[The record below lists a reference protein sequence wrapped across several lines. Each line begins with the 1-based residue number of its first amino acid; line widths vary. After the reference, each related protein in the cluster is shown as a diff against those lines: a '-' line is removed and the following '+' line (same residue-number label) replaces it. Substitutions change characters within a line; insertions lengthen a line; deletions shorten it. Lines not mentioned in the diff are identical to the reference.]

1 MVSTTYQRKYR
12 YAIRTFL
19 VFRRKLFSEIHMLH
33 TYYKKK
39 YFKIFFLLI
48 SRLSYVHHCRLTSF
62 GLLGV
67 MVKNKKIKSVLRKLT
82 MLLRKSDTAMHI
94 LLCLEL
100 PLNLLWWRNATRQHV
115 IGGHITIISVSK
127 RDRWSKI
134 YQTVWKP
141 LNFTEENFIQKM
153 AVRNAPLPKT
163 RKLARNQAAIV
174 MSGISRWANWW

>member
-1 MVSTTYQRKYR
+1 MTMKKNIIGY
-12 YAIRTFL
+12 FL
-19 VFRRKLFSEIHMLH
+19 SFIMANIILFLGVADDSKVVGQLKCNAWFRLH
-33 TYYKKK
+33 TSAMTVTLSGRSWSYDVKYFLRYICYIPIIRSDK

-100 PLNLLWWRNATRQHV
+100 PLNLLW
-115 IGGHITIISVSK
+115 
-127 RDRWSKI
+127 
-134 YQTVWKP
+134 
-141 LNFTEENFIQKM
+141 
-153 AVRNAPLPKT
+153 
-163 RKLARNQAAIV
+163 
-174 MSGISRWANWW
+174 

>member
-1 MVSTTYQRKYR
+1 MVSTTYQRNDR

-19 VFRRKLFSEIHMLH
+19 VFRRKIFSEIHMLH
-33 TYYKKK
+33 TYYNISR
-39 YFKIFFLLI
+39 FFFLLI
-48 SRLSYVHHCRLTSF
+48 SKLSYVHHCRLTSF

-115 IGGHITIISVSK
+115 IGGHILKISVSK
-127 RDRWSKI
+127 RNRCSK
-134 YQTVWKP
+134 
-141 LNFTEENFIQKM
+141 M
-153 AVRNAPLPKT
+153 
-163 RKLARNQAAIV
+163 
-174 MSGISRWANWW
+174 